1 MIEATS
7 DDAKINGIGRIG
19 SQPIALAAAA
29 LVIIV
34 LGAGSIALWRA
45 YSGTSPEQDRI
56 AAVRLIQARTTL
68 ASEQLAERTKALE
81 TSQEESVDQ
90 LQVVQDQ
97 LQAAKRQLAAQQ
109 AENKRLSEQVGDL
122 SGAIDSLKQSFA
134 SAQAP
139 EASSPR
145 STRHSSIRSRHH
157 ARYHR
162 PAKSRH

>member
-29 LVIIV
+29 LVVIV
-34 LGAGSIALWRA
+34 IGAGSIALWRA

-56 AAVRLIQARTTL
+56 ASIRQVQARATQ
-68 ASEQLAERTKALE
+68 ASEQLAEKTKALE
-81 TSQEESVDQ
+81 TSQEESIDQ

-97 LQAAKRQLAAQQ
+97 LQATKRQLAAQQ
-109 AENKRLSEQVGDL
+109 ADNKRLSEQVADL

-139 EASSPR
+139 EASTPR
-145 STRHSSIRSRHH
+145 STRHGSYRSRHH
-157 ARYHR
+157 VRHHR
-162 PAKSRH
+162 PGKSRR

>member
-145 STRHSSIRSRHH
+145 STRSSSRSRHH

-162 PAKSRH
+162 PARSRR

>member
-34 LGAGSIALWRA
+34 IAAGSIALWRS

-56 AAVRLIQARTTL
+56 AAVRQVQARAAL
-68 ASEQLAERTKALE
+68 ASEQLAEKTKALDE
-81 TSQEESVDQ
+81 SQQESIDQ

-97 LQAAKRQLAAQQ
+97 LQALKRAFAAQQ
-109 AENKRLSEQVGDL
+109 TDAKRLTEQVGDL
-122 SGAIDSLKQSFA
+122 SGAIDSLRQSFA
-134 SAQAP
+134 NAQSP

-145 STRHSSIRSRHH
+145 STRHSSIGSRHH
-157 ARYHR
+157 AGHHR
-162 PAKSRH
+162 PGKSRH

>member
-7 DDAKINGIGRIG
+7 DDAKINGIARIG

-34 LGAGSIALWRA
+34 IGAGSIALWRA

-145 STRHSSIRSRHH
+145 STRNSSRSRHH

-162 PAKSRH
+162 PARSRR